1 MFQFIQ
7 FVFLNLG
14 VTFLLVF
21 DLDVLV
27 LDLCEV
33 ASVATIT
40 VFFVLLFFLVC
51 PVFGARVILLK

>member
-27 LDLCEV
+27 LDLCV
-33 ASVATIT
+33 LASVTTIT
-40 VFFVLLFFLVC
+40 VFFVLLFLLVC
-51 PVFGARVILLK
+51 PVFGARVIL